1 MRVTDSNSFS
11 METASML
18 NDESQPKGNQVAPA
32 DQQQAGSAP
41 RKRTRTNTK
50 TRRDKGKKLIK
61 ARDRIV
67 LPWIAQQYAA
77 RLDQVQVLLSRMP
90 GKGGRPVS
98 PTGLTLSAVLQ
109 VVARWV
115 ELGLVEYE
123 RGDADE
129 PGWVHLTAL
138 GLRRLG
144 LPYAPLTPAPGS
156 HQHLFHINRVRLD
169 LERRHPTYQWISE
182 RTLRAALP
190 RRAEGVTVPHLPDAQ
205 VWTPKPVAVEVERS
219 PKSPGELDAI
229 LTELLIAGVP
239 AVGGEAPL
247 LYTTVW
253 YFVRSNTRASIEA
266 ARSRL
271 PEAYRTRVK
280 IYSLETLRPFEP
292 EG

>member
-1 MRVTDSNSFS
+1 MRITDSNSFP
-11 METASML
+11 METALML
-18 NDESQPKGNQVAPA
+18 NDESQQKGHQVAPA
-32 DQQQAGSAP
+32 DQRQAGSAP
-41 RKRTRTNTK
+41 RKRTRINSK
-50 TRRDKGKKLIK
+50 PRRDKGKKLLT

-67 LPWIAQQYAA
+67 LLWIAQQYVA
-77 RLDQVQVLLSRMP
+77 RLDQVQQLLSRLP

-115 ELGLVEYE
+115 ELGLVIYE

-138 GLRRLG
+138 GLRKLG
-144 LPYAPLTPAPGS
+144 LPYAPLTPAAS
-156 HQHLFHINRVRLD
+156 SYQHLFYINRVRLE
-169 LERRHPTYQWISE
+169 LERRHPTYQWTSE

-190 RRAEGVTVPHLPDAQ
+190 RRAEGVSVPHLPDAQ
-205 VWTPKPVAVEVERS
+205 VWTPKLVAVEVERS

-229 LTELLIAGVP
+229 LTELLIVGVP
-239 AVGGEAPL
+239 AESGEAPL
-247 LYTTVW
+247 LSTTIW

-280 IYSLETLRPFEP
+280 IYSLETLRPFEQ
-292 EG
+292 EE

>member
-1 MRVTDSNSFS
+1 MHHQ
-11 METASML
+11 EYQQG
-18 NDESQPKGNQVAPA
+18 ESEVAPA
-32 DQQQAGSAP
+32 TDQSAAGLLAK
-41 RKRTRTNTK
+41 KRTRKQTK

-67 LPWIAQQYAA
+67 LPWIAQQYVA
-77 RLDQVQVLLSRMP
+77 RLDQVQQLLSRMP

-115 ELGLVEYE
+115 ELGLVVYE

-129 PGWVHLTAL
+129 PGWVHLTSL
-138 GLRRLG
+138 GLRKLG
-144 LPYAPLTPAPGS
+144 LSYAPLTPADS
-156 HQHLFHINRVRLD
+156 SYAHLYHINRVRLD
-169 LERRHPTYQWISE
+169 LECRHPTYQWISE

-190 RRAEGVTVPHLPDAQ
+190 RRTEGVTVPHLPDAQ
-205 VWTPKPVAVEVERS
+205 VRTPKLVAVEVERS

-229 LTELLIAGVP
+229 LTELLIVGVP
-239 AVGGEAPL
+239 AVGGEAPFV
-247 LYTTVW
+247 YNTIW
-253 YFVRSNTRASIEA
+253 YFVWSKTQTAVAA

-271 PEAYRTRVK
+271 PEAYHHRVK
-280 IYSLETLRPFEP
+280 LYSLETLRPLEQ

>member
-41 RKRTRTNTK
+41 RKRTRINTRP
-50 TRRDKGKKLIK
+50 RRDKGKKLMTT
-61 ARDRIV
+61 RDRIV
-67 LPWIAQQYAA
+67 LLWIAQQYAT

-115 ELGLVEYE
+115 ELGFVVYE

-129 PGWVHLTAL
+129 PGWVYLTAL
-138 GLRRLG
+138 GLRKLG
-144 LPYAPLTPAPGS
+144 LSYAPLTPSEGS
-156 HQHLFHINRVRLD
+156 RQHLFHIDRVRLE
-169 LERRHPTYQWISE
+169 LERRHPTYQWTSE

-190 RRAEGVTVPHLPDAQ
+190 RRAEGITVPHLPDAQ
-205 VWTPKPVAVEVERS
+205 VCTPKLVAVEVERS
-219 PKSPGELDAI
+219 PKSPRELDAI
-229 LTELLIAGVP
+229 LTELLIVGVP
-239 AVGGEAPL
+239 AESGEAPL
-247 LYTTVW
+247 LSTTIW
-253 YFVRSNTRASIEA
+253 YFVRSQTRAAIEA

-280 IYSLETLRPFEP
+280 IYSLETLRPFEQ

>member
-1 MRVTDSNSFS
+1 MHHQENQRG
-11 METASML
+11 
-18 NDESQPKGNQVAPA
+18 ESSPAPA
-32 DQQQAGSAP
+32 TDELADEPLAKKRS
-41 RKRTRTNTK
+41 RKQTK

-67 LPWIAQQYAA
+67 LLWIAQQYAA
-77 RLDQVQVLLSRMP
+77 RLDQVQQLLSRMP
-90 GKGGRPVS
+90 GKGGRPAS

-109 VVARWV
+109 VVTRWV
-115 ELGLVEYE
+115 ELGLVIYD
-123 RGDADE
+123 RGAADE

-138 GLRRLG
+138 GLRKLG

-156 HQHLFHINRVRLD
+156 HQHLFHINRVRLEV
-169 LERRHPTYQWISE
+169 ERRHSTYQWTSE

-229 LTELLIAGVP
+229 LTELLIVGVP
-239 AVGGEAPL
+239 ATSGEAPL
-247 LYTTVW
+247 LYTTIW
-253 YFVRSNTRASIEA
+253 YFVRSQTRASIEA

-271 PEAYRTRVK
+271 PEEYRTRVK